1 MWSLWT
7 KTGRDH
13 RINVH
18 DLLKWWDSNHV
29 CCYFMICM
37 TNFLKEYLLQITEEA
52 YRNISTLNP
61 WSKGP
66 TYKEPLEWGIEVVG
80 YRANPGFVGP
90 EGYIICWYLL
100 RKNIKTTENPI
111 QMRTPCFNFFSFKAN
126 HPQTALKMGFR
137 RLKEM
142 EWRKALVL

>member
-80 YRANPGFVGP
+80 YKANPGFVGP

-111 QMRTPCFNFFSFKAN
+111 QMRTPLTFL
-126 HPQTALKMGFR
+126 ALRQIILRQLWRWDLEDWR
-137 RLKEM
+137 RWNEEKL
-142 EWRKALVL
+142 